1 MERIEVTVYPNGA
14 ETVESILKEFEVP
27 YLKLEGKSDNIE
39 LFRYT
44 ITAPDDIAHDVIDKL
59 AKAIDPKHKS
69 TFITNEKLEATVS
82 DYLEKLAEKIRK
94 PKKVAQVVEELLP
107 LTDPF
112 TKFKKDLLIMIVIAS
127 IVALA
132 GLFGNSPAVVIGAM
146 LISPLLGPITA
157 FSFNAA
163 VGRPLKMRQSALSGF
178 ILITAV
184 VAAGAIVTSL
194 ASIFMDLPIT
204 NEINLRT
211 ATSPIDIGISILL
224 GIAGGI
230 AMVSSIPGILV
241 GVAIAAA
248 LVPPATVIGIGLGM
262 LDARIFT
269 GAMLLTSSNVIGLL
283 LGSMIVFFVR
293 GVTPRK
299 YYEKEKAR
307 RYIVLTILIFTG
319 LSVLLGVL
327 SFLD

>member
-1 MERIEVTVYPNGA
+1 MERIQVTVYPNDI
-14 ETVESILKEFEVP
+14 ETVESILKEFDVP
-27 YLKLEGKSDNIE
+27 YIRSEGWAGEAE
-39 LFRYT
+39 LFHYW
-44 ITAPDDIAHDVIDKL
+44 ITTPDDIAHDIIDKL
-59 AKAIDPKHKS
+59 ANKIDTKQKS
-69 TFITNEKLEATVS
+69 VLITNEKVEATVS
-82 DYLEKLAEKIRK
+82 DYLQQLAEKIKK
-94 PKKVAQVVEELLP
+94 PKKVAQVVEELFP

-163 VGRPLKMRQSALSGF
+163 IGRPLKMRQSALSGF
-178 ILITAV
+178 ILIVAV
-184 VAAGAIVTSL
+184 VAAGAIVTVI
-194 ASIFMDLPIT
+194 ASAFMDLPIT
-204 NEINLRT
+204 DEINLRT

-248 LVPPATVIGIGLGM
+248 LVPPATVTGIGLA
-262 LDARIFT
+262 LFDERIFT

-293 GVTPRK
+293 GITPRK
-299 YYEKEKAR
+299 YYQKEKAR
-307 RYIVLTILIFTG
+307 RYMILTILMFTG